1 MVIVPFVVV
10 VELPYTPVGELVDE
24 YEDEVEVMVEFEEE
38 LADAVELELVGTGIP
53 LYRSA

>member
-1 MVIVPFVVV
+1 VIVPFVVV